1 MAHEQSLIK
10 QPDIENCIFNVR
22 GVQVMLD
29 RDLAEMYGV
38 ESKRLNEQV
47 KRNLLR
53 FPDSFRF
60 QLTEIEWQN
69 LKSQIATSK
78 VDENLR
84 SQNATS
90 SKNAKKNIYQI
101 ETSSSEHGGRRYF
114 PYAFTEQ
121 GVAMLSAILRSETAV
136 NISIRIM
143 QAFVEMRKVI
153 SENAGVFQRLDKIE
167 RKQLDAD
174 EKFERIFKALESDE
188 INSEK
193 GIFFDGQIFDAYT
206 FIADLVRK
214 ASKSIILIDNYID
227 DTVLTLFTK
236 RKKGVH
242 LTIYTKT
249 INKHLELDINKHNAQ
264 YDIIV
269 VKELKQSH
277 DRFLIIDEKEL
288 YHIGASLKDLGK
300 KWFAFSKME
309 NQTIN
314 VLNKLEELK

>member
-90 SKNAKKNIYQI
+90 SKNAKKI
-101 ETSSSEHGGRRYF
+101 
-114 PYAFTEQ
+114 FTKLKPQ
-121 GVAMLSAILRSETAV
+121 VQSMV
-136 NISIRIM
+136 D
-143 QAFVEMRKVI
+143 VVI
-153 SENAGVFQRLDKIE
+153 F
-167 RKQLDAD
+167 
-174 EKFERIFKALESDE
+174 
-188 INSEK
+188 
-193 GIFFDGQIFDAYT
+193 
-206 FIADLVRK
+206 
-214 ASKSIILIDNYID
+214 
-227 DTVLTLFTK
+227 LTL
-236 RKKGVH
+236 
-242 LTIYTKT
+242 LP
-249 INKHLELDINKHNAQ
+249 NKE
-264 YDIIV
+264 
-269 VKELKQSH
+269 
-277 DRFLIIDEKEL
+277 
-288 YHIGASLKDLGK
+288 
-300 KWFAFSKME
+300 
-309 NQTIN
+309 
-314 VLNKLEELK
+314 